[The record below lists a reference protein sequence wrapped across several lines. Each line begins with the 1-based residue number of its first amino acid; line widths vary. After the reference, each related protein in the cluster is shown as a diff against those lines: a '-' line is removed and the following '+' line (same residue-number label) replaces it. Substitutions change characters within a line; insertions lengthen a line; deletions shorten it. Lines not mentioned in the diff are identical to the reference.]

1 MRVLMAVAMMA
12 ATMALPPGASAQ
24 QTDERRQCFDGASPE
39 QKLRG
44 CTAVIE
50 SGGATPQNLVA
61 AFINRGNAYLSKQDY
76 DHAIEDYD

>member
-12 ATMALPPGASAQ
+12 ATMALPAGARAQ
-24 QTDERRQCFDGASPE
+24 SDERRQCFATDGVSPE

-61 AFINRGNAYLSKQDY
+61 AFIN
-76 DHAIEDYD
+76 